1 MLVGVARQTCQTI
14 CLGVFQLAAGDGIA
28 NMNGKEA
35 AYSLDTGEVEI
46 ASTALLGGR
55 YGAMTVL
62 HPEVAIG
69 GITQQ
74 VQIMGTTSHYNLTGL
89 EMTGVFLDVSVPCL
103 TQNIGRN
110 KELSS
115 KPVAIVL
122 VGIMCRNLLAC
133 MASTDSQHDVGSLV
147 YQGEQL
153 GRLAVGTI
161 HKDIRCH
168 LIDQREAPTL
178 AHLQS
183 TLRVV
188 AHHSVVCNEEA
199 RLFQLLGEQSHC
211 DIGLCQAES
220 PAWVKCQLSSEQVD
234 GLADRGLESDAV
246 HQLAGVYLVLCEVFG
261 QPVLT
266 IANVIDGVIDIQVEM
281 VVIACLSTEHGE
293 GNGFSRYFMQEQVA
307 KGDIEPPG
315 ELLQLVD
322 RRQFLPREST
332 GQLGEGFY
340 SLLLCE
346 PCSSVCPFKHLGV
359 DIIESCY
366 CHGCSYGC
374 KNTILLLN
382 MHLI

>member
-1 MLVGVARQTCQTI
+1 MLVGVTRQTCQTI
-14 CLGVFQLAAGDGIA
+14 CLSVFQLAAGGGIA

-46 ASTALLGGR
+46 ASTAFLGGR

-62 HPEVAIG
+62 PPEVAIG

-89 EMTGVFLDVSVPCL
+89 EMTGVLLDVSVPRL

-110 KELSS
+110 KELGS

-147 YQGEQL
+147 HQGEQL
-153 GRLAVGTI
+153 GRLAVSTI

-168 LIDQREAPTL
+168 LIDQREASAL

-199 RLFQLLGEQSHC
+199 CLLQLLGEQSHS
-211 DIGLCQAES
+211 DIGSCQAER
-220 PAWVKCQLSSEQVD
+220 PAGQVPT
-234 GLADRGLESDAV
+234 L
-246 HQLAGVYLVLCEVFG
+246 F
-261 QPVLT
+261 
-266 IANVIDGVIDIQVEM
+266 
-281 VVIACLSTEHGE
+281 
-293 GNGFSRYFMQEQVA
+293 
-307 KGDIEPPG
+307 
-315 ELLQLVD
+315 
-322 RRQFLPREST
+322 
-332 GQLGEGFY
+332 
-340 SLLLCE
+340 
-346 PCSSVCPFKHLGV
+346 
-359 DIIESCY
+359 
-366 CHGCSYGC
+366 
-374 KNTILLLN
+374 
-382 MHLI
+382 